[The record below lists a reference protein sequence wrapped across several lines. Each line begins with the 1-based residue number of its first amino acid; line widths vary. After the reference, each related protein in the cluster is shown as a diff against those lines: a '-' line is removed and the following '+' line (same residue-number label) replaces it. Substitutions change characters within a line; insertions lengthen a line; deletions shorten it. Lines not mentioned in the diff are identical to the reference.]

1 MVLCHMV
8 KRVGP
13 MPMPVVE
20 VVIEVGYAPE
30 LPYLV
35 IFKGDVVTVLILGR
49 DSIKRSTLSIWIPR
63 FFDVLQ

>member
-1 MVLCHMV
+1 
-8 KRVGP
+8 

-20 VVIEVGYAPE
+20 VVIEVGYAHE

-49 DSIKRSTLSIWIPR
+49 DSIKRSTLSIRIPR